1 MTESQRTT
9 SEQERPRNLETDP
22 RVGQSDMQRST
33 SSSNVGVYDDQDKP
47 TNTSSTT
54 TSSTT
59 TSTTTSSSGN
69 MMWIILLIVLIIVA
83 FFILRQWM

>member
-54 TSSTT
+54 TS
-59 TSTTTSSSGN
+59 TTTSSSSN

>member
-22 RVGQSDMQRST
+22 PVGHSDMQRST
-33 SSSNVGVYDDQDKP
+33 SSSNVGVYDDQDKS
-47 TNTSSTT
+47 TN

-59 TSTTTSSSGN
+59 TSTTTSSSSN